1 MRTARRAALSRAT
14 TEILVLLLAGACSG
28 PRRQQ
33 EPRQQSQPSGATRP
47 QPAAQAS
54 ASDPLTRWLVFD
66 FTLDTIPSSDIEGLA
81 SLELAQLRGIVFGR
95 HGRVF
100 KDPEIQSFLGEQ
112 AWYKPD
118 LHFDNAALNDVERH
132 NLDLIREAETRAH
145 PTLELGDMR
154 FYRDRMLSARQF
166 IGRTDAELRIL
177 AAEVEAI
184 HGKRFDDEPW
194 VQHYFDARY
203 WYHPNDHYKQDD
215 LSEVEM
221 ANVATIADVER
232 TRRHLAV
239 SPGDMEHFQT
249 VSITD
254 SMLHGLSL
262 FELRLLRNEIYAR
275 RGRRFHTP
283 WLARYFEQQDWYQ
296 ADSTFREPTLSAVE
310 HQNVETIVAYE
321 NRIHEQLSQQA
332 INLDLLRG
340 LYLEDARKLRDEIYA
355 RHGKVF
361 ANRWLQSYFASF
373 GWYKPNSRFTEAAL
387 NEIEK
392 QNVAA
397 ILGHEQTAQR
407 AMDAFEG

>member
-1 MRTARRAALSRAT
+1 
-14 TEILVLLLAGACSG
+14 
-28 PRRQQ
+28 
-33 EPRQQSQPSGATRP
+33 
-47 QPAAQAS
+47 
-54 ASDPLTRWLVFD
+54 
-66 FTLDTIPSSDIEGLA
+66 LA
-81 SLELAQLRGIVFGR
+81 SHELAELRGIVFGR

-100 KDPEIQSFLGEQ
+100 KDQEIQGFLEGQ
-112 AWYKPD
+112 DWYKPD
-118 LHFDNAALNDVERH
+118 SHFDNAMLNNVERR
-132 NLDLIREAETRAH
+132 NLDVIRGAETRAH
-145 PTLELGDMR
+145 PTVELGDMR
-154 FYRDRMLSARQF
+154 FYRDRTLSARQF

-194 VQHYFDARY
+194 VQQYFDARY
-203 WYHPNDHYKQDD
+203 WYHPSDHYTQEE
-215 LSEVEM
+215 LSEVER
-221 ANVATIADVER
+221 ANLATIAAVEQ

-249 VSITD
+249 VPITD

-283 WLARYFEQQDWYQ
+283 WLARYFEQEEWYQ
-296 ADSTFREPTLSAVE
+296 ADSTFREPTLSPVE

-332 INLDLLRG
+332 IDPDLLRG

-361 ANRWLQSYFASF
+361 ANRWLQSYFTSF
-373 GWYKPNSRFTEAAL
+373 AWYKPNSRFTEGAL
-387 NEIEK
+387 NETEK

-397 ILGHEQTAQR
+397 ILAHERTAQS